1 MHVLTMTIAYLLT
14 INCIWLTDIIQWN
27 LSTQGKI
34 TNTDRI
40 LKSPYLYKDN
50 PMKTEESAES
60 LHLITG
66 ISRVQ

>member
-34 TNTDRI
+34 MYKTTKQIRTVFLNLHIYIKTN
-40 LKSPYLYKDN
+40 L
-50 PMKTEESAES
+50 
-60 LHLITG
+60 
-66 ISRVQ
+66 